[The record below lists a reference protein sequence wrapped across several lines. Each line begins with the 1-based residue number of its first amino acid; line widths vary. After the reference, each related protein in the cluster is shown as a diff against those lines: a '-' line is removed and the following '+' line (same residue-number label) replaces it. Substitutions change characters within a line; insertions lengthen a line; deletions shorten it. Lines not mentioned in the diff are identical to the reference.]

1 MHNGANTLSLRLLLN
16 PSLNFSNRLLG
27 RTTTDLLCNG
37 LGVLILFLMGLAC
50 SFGYWTRGFADRF
63 TKRVSDT
70 DVTCLSLP
78 FAIPR
83 TREV

>member
-16 PSLNFSNRLLG
+16 PSLHSSNRLLG
-27 RTTTDLLCNG
+27 HTTTELPCNG
-37 LGVLILFLMGLAC
+37 LAALILFLMGLAC
-50 SFGYWTRGFADRF
+50 SLSYWARGLADRF

-70 DVTCLSLP
+70 DVTCLSLL
-78 FAIPR
+78 FATPR